1 MSRLVTL
8 IRRRLRSPEDYRAL
22 QAYLA
27 ERSIAQLAR
36 RGVDLSGLRVLE
48 VAAAYGG
55 YSEALH
61 ARASLLVASDLH
73 ADPHFGRAGIPFV
86 QLDAS
91 DTLPFCDGA
100 FDLVYCSSLIE
111 HLPAP
116 QGLLAECR
124 RVLRPRG
131 QLYLTFP
138 PFYSLFLVGGHGFK
152 PFHLFGER
160 FALWATNRLRGTAV
174 TSYADC
180 YGDYGLFPRT
190 IGSVR
195 AMLSGAGFADPELF
209 TRLTDVNTA
218 RLPGLLADLLTW
230 HVCYL
235 AEPKPASEPPRA
247 G

>member
-138 PFYSLFLVGGHGFK
+138 PFYSLFLVGGTDSS
-152 PFHLFGER
+152 PFTFLGSGLR
-160 FALWATNRLRGTAV
+160 SGQPIDCGALR
-174 TSYADC
+174 S
-180 YGDYGLFPRT
+180 PRT
-190 IGSVR
+190 RIAMGITASFPAPSARYGQCCLGR
-195 AMLSGAGFADPELF
+195 ALPTQNS
-209 TRLTDVNTA
+209 
-218 RLPGLLADLLTW
+218 LPG
-230 HVCYL
+230 
-235 AEPKPASEPPRA
+235 
-247 G
+247 

>member
-138 PFYSLFLVGGHGFK
+138 PFYSLFLVGGARIQALS
-152 PFHLFGER
+152 PFWGAVCALGNQSIAGHCGHLVRGL
-160 FALWATNRLRGTAV
+160 LWGLRPLSPHHRLGTGNAV
-174 TSYADC
+174 W
-180 YGDYGLFPRT
+180 GGLCRPRT
-190 IGSVR
+190 LYPADR
-195 AMLSGAGFADPELF
+195 REYGAA
-209 TRLTDVNTA
+209 
-218 RLPGLLADLLTW
+218 PGL
-230 HVCYL
+230 
-235 AEPKPASEPPRA
+235 A